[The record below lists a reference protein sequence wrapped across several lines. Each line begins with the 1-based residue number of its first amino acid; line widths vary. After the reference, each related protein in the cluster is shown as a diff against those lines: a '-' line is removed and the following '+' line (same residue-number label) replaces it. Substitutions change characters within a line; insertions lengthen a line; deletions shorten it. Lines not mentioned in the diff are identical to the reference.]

1 MVSDDDPPIKYEELL
16 MRIEKILP
24 KLSRKDREALMKKF
38 SLPNSGDSSRDQ
50 TKTNF
55 NLGICHAYGEG
66 VPQDKEKE
74 SLDELRSECNAEE

>member
-1 MVSDDDPPIKYEELL
+1 MASDDEPPIKYEELL
-16 MRIEKILP
+16 MRIEEILP
-24 KLSRKDREALMKKF
+24 KLSRKDRETLMKKF

-50 TKTNF
+50 TKT

-74 SLDELRSECNAEE
+74 SLDELRSECNAGE